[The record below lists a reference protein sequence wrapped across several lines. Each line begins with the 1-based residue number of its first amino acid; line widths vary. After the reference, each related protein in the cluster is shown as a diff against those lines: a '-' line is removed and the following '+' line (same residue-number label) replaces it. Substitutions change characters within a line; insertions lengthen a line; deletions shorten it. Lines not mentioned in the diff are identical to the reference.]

1 MTDKIKLEDMTLR
14 QIGELKCYMAND
26 IRKAISDIVSK
37 YNNQYDCGIPNIRV
51 YTEIEEQEFEIDSS
65 WESEKITHVRHEV
78 RIKFGKESHKKQQR
92 RIRDIKAWWKK
103 LTLEQAENLLS
114 ELETNPPK
122 GLIVDDGFNT
132 YKPPFSIIIMKKA
145 LREFIA
151 NKKKK

>member
-1 MTDKIKLEDMTLR
+1 MNNIFDNIPEVKIDFSKPIDTDELFAKLE
-14 QIGELKCYMAND
+14 QIGKDA
-26 IRKAISDIVSK
+26 
-37 YNNQYDCGIPNIRV
+37 
-51 YTEIEEQEFEIDSS
+51 
-65 WESEKITHVRHEV
+65 
-78 RIKFGKESHKKQQR
+78 HKKQQR

>member
-78 RIKFGKESHKKQQR
+78 RIKFGKE
-92 RIRDIKAWWKK
+92 D
-103 LTLEQAENLLS
+103 E
-114 ELETNPPK
+114 
-122 GLIVDDGFNT
+122 
-132 YKPPFSIIIMKKA
+132 
-145 LREFIA
+145 
-151 NKKKK
+151 